1 MASPSPVPPTF
12 ISSLDIVFSDD
23 EGSSGSPASTRLAKS
38 SSAQGQLGAGNS
50 STKERMTT
58 GAVSRMNVRA
68 SKATALAAMAAK
80 AAAAAAQSEPAPP
93 SPAAA
98 APPVVKKEEILGA
111 HPSKNPYRQQ
121 FNPPRAPPLDYSTLR
136 MEAPRLPTRRRATSR
151 ACSSSRRRPSTS
163 RPSRSLRTQWNTSSA
178 SRPRRASTASARSS
192 RLKDGARLLPSTAR
206 CVRAAALLRLARALT
221 NLVRPQTF
229 RFKTRLQQL
238 NSMEA
243 SARASLNFLEQL
255 YLFHR
260 QQGSSGMTLP
270 AIGGKPV
277 DMWRLKREV
286 SDLGGYH
293 AVRPFPPAFA
303 ATRALYPDSLPLAVR

>member
-136 MEAPRLPTRRRATSR
+136 MEAPRLPNPPPRDKPRMFELEEAPVYFPTVEEFAHPMEYIERISPEASEYGI
-151 ACSSSRRRPSTS
+151 CKIVPPEGWRPSFAIDSEVRPCCGSAPPGTS
-163 RPSRSLRTQWNTSSA
+163 ADQPRTPADFPLQDPPAAAQLDGGVGARQSQLPRAALPLPPPAGQLWHDSSGDRWQACRHVATQARGVRPRRL
-178 SRPRRASTASARSS
+178 PRRASLSS
-192 RLKDGARLLPSTAR
+192 CFCRDSG
-206 CVRAAALLRLARALT
+206 
-221 NLVRPQTF
+221 
-229 RFKTRLQQL
+229 
-238 NSMEA
+238 
-243 SARASLNFLEQL
+243 SL
-255 YLFHR
+255 
-260 QQGSSGMTLP
+260 S
-270 AIGGKPV
+270 
-277 DMWRLKREV
+277 
-286 SDLGGYH
+286 
-293 AVRPFPPAFA
+293 
-303 ATRALYPDSLPLAVR
+303 